1 MGKTVID
8 SRGGRVAA
16 SLAYQAATQGAA
28 ALRRRDRRFV
38 SVQGREPGQMLN
50 GILSGRMPS
59 EMRTSDGGWSEGE
72 APYSTILTPKGKM
85 ITDLR
90 LLPFEGGGFLLDLP
104 LAGLEGALHHFG
116 KFLNP
121 HFAQLV
127 DRSDELEMLTV
138 LGPEGLEL
146 VSRVVG
152 LHLPAPGEGRVSF
165 RAGSSGP
172 GLRVLGNSEVHA
184 PAVDLLLPTEALEG
198 IWEQLEDSGIMPM
211 DMTSWE
217 ILRIER
223 GTPLFGVDMTE
234 ETLPVEAGIHGR
246 AIDYQKGCYIGQEVI
261 VRIRDRGKV
270 NKTLRRILFGEVEV
284 PPGGT
289 DLYLPEDRP
298 LPAAGAE
305 VDPHSEGDHPPDGP
319 ASTVSGKKVGWVTS
333 ACRSPRFGQTVALG
347 FIRREVEGD
356 AEVRLGGPQ
365 GPPGRL
371 EALDLDDQG
380 DG

>member
-1 MGKTVID
+1 MGRTVTD
-8 SRGGRVAA
+8 SRDGRVVA

-38 SVQGREPGQMLN
+38 SVQGRAPGQMLN
-50 GILSGRMPS
+50 GILSGRIPS
-59 EMRTSDGGWSEGE
+59 GMRASERGWSEGE

-90 LLPFEGGGFLLDLP
+90 LLPFEDDGFLLDLP
-104 LAGLEGALHHFG
+104 LAGLEGALHHFE

-121 HFAQLV
+121 HFAQLS

-138 LGPEGLEL
+138 LGPEGPEL
-146 VSRVVG
+146 VSRLVG
-152 LHLPAPGEGRVSF
+152 LPLPDPGEGKVSF
-165 RAGSSGP
+165 HAGSSGP
-172 GLRVLGNSEVHA
+172 GLRVLGNSETHA

-198 IWEQLEDSGIMPM
+198 IWEQLEDSGITPM
-211 DMTSWE
+211 DTTSWE
-217 ILRIER
+217 VLRIER
-223 GTPLFGVDMTE
+223 GAPLFGVDMTE
-234 ETLPVEAGIHGR
+234 ETLPVEAGIQGR

-270 NKTLRRILFGEVEV
+270 NKTLRRILLGEVEV
-284 PPGGT
+284 PQSGT

-298 LPAAGAE
+298 LSAASALA
-305 VDPHSEGDHPPDGP
+305 DPHSEGDDLPDGP
-319 ASTVSGKKVGWVTS
+319 ASTVSVKRAGWVTS

-347 FIRREVEGD
+347 FIRCEVEGD

-365 GPPGRL
+365 GPPGRVQ
-371 EALDLDDQG
+371 ALGLDDQEG
-380 DG
+380 A